1 MINFSLSKLWNNY
14 SFLQWSLH
22 GTVSQVSDVAHW
34 PFVVERIIEPASHK
48 ISLFHIPMCSIPYSN
63 WVQVE
68 MSCQGWSE
76 SNEPGLIDS
85 ESQQSILVLISQIGK
100 Q

>member
-1 MINFSLSKLWNNY
+1 M
-14 SFLQWSLH
+14 QWGLH

-34 PFVVERIIEPASHK
+34 PLVVERVMEPASQK

-85 ESQQSILVLISQIGK
+85 ESQLS
-100 Q
+100 